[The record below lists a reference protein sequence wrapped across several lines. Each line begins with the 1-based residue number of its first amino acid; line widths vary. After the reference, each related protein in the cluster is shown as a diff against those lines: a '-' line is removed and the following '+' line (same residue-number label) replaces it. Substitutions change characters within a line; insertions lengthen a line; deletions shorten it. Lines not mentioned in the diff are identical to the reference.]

1 MRQRKAPIGRD
12 GKPVELHHDGQK
24 PNGPIREM
32 TQTAWNT
39 FFMLPVGPEPR
50 FLVPLVPIKSFTYT
64 FKALAPVEP
73 LVRAECD
80 RVALPMGISLVW
92 RVQVGRQAGVESE
105 TSLVLGAV
113 RSVYDA
119 PLLKRAGQGTAAE
132 LVADV

>member
-1 MRQRKAPIGRD
+1 
-12 GKPVELHHDGQK
+12 
-24 PNGPIREM
+24 
-32 TQTAWNT
+32 
-39 FFMLPVGPEPR
+39 
-50 FLVPLVPIKSFTYT
+50 
-64 FKALAPVEP
+64 
-73 LVRAECD
+73 
-80 RVALPMGISLVW
+80 MGISLVW